1 MADTIGNVWPRNS
14 SAMLSYSVPMNPSQ
28 TKGWWYLFED
38 DLSLLPLPGL
48 IFGRTNYN
56 FFRILDQYS
65 TYWHRICS
73 HVKLYCARISQWTKC
88 WRLSPWSRLATVYV
102 LLPVRKHLV
111 KFIWIVKFKKKIVQ
125 KIDNRWRCY
134 IQIFVLVIVNHS
146 FFKVYFIKN
155 NIFV

>member
-14 SAMLSYSVPMNPSQ
+14 SAMLSFSVPMNPSQ

-73 HVKLYCARISQWTKC
+73 HDKLYCARISQWTMENLQDKI
-88 WRLSPWSRLATVYV
+88 WRAGRSVGAC
-102 LLPVRKHLV
+102 LPDLDWLPSM
-111 KFIWIVKFKKKIVQ
+111 F
-125 KIDNRWRCY
+125 CY
-134 IQIFVLVIVNHS
+134 QCE
-146 FFKVYFIKN
+146 
-155 NIFV
+155 NIS